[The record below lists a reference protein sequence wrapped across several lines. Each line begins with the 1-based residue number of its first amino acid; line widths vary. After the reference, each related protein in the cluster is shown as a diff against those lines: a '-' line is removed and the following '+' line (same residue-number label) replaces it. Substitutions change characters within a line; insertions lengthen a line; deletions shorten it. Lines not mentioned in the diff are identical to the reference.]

1 MYIYLSVYIYVFIY
15 IYIIYI
21 YILYIYNHQQSFRN
35 ENYKSSTAL
44 PTYLWSINSTSK
56 EENINLSCELIQIK
70 HFKSML
76 VMFE

>member
-1 MYIYLSVYIYVFIY
+1 MCIY

-35 ENYKSSTAL
+35 ENYKNSTAL

-70 HFKSML
+70 HFKAML